1 MAEERQPQKVDSE
14 RKREIDEDAKAK
26 AGAEETELSRDLDV
40 KDDKAV
46 DDVKGGRRVNM

>member
-14 RKREIDEDAKAK
+14 RKREVGEEAK

-40 KDDKAV
+40 KDDRAV
-46 DDVKGGRRVNM
+46 DDVKGGKINM